1 MNENRKIFIK
11 ILGEVQNTIT
21 FNLRKSSSHQTVSN
35 ISIKKEK
42 DKSRVVKQGCEK
54 KYLFQLHFK
63 IFQQTVKINKTK
75 LTWFKVSLLFSSQT
89 SNNAFIRFKFDNGG
103 QESTIPPLTE
113 YTSDQFSSIQR
124 RGESSNLSI
133 SCNNVNSTSSI
144 NIHLYTS
151 TNLPST
157 NLR

>member
-1 MNENRKIFIK
+1 MLYRTENMFSSSLEMNEIRKIFIK

-21 FNLRKSSSHQTVSN
+21 FNLRKSVVTELFPTHQSN
-35 ISIKKEK
+35 RRKIRALSGLKVIATN
-42 DKSRVVKQGCEK
+42 GNF
-54 KYLFQLHFK
+54 LFQL
-63 IFQQTVKINKTK
+63 QTAVRVRINKTK

-124 RGESSNLSI
+124 RGELQP
-133 SCNNVNSTSSI
+133 VNI
-144 NIHLYTS
+144 MQQCKLHLQY
-151 TNLPST
+151 
-157 NLR
+157 